1 MNEEEWED
9 GVDDSGE
16 PVKQLVFDFVIEKGQ
31 EPYRIDKYLMNKMS
45 NATRTKIQEAIDE
58 GLVLVNGKSIRPNY
72 KVKPGDHV
80 LAYSYHIPHSEE
92 IIPEDIPLDIV
103 YEDESVMVV
112 NKAWGMVVHPGHG
125 NPNGTL
131 VNAAAFHFQQQH
143 LDTTELARVGMVHR
157 IDKDTSGLLVL
168 AKTPH
173 AMQHLS
179 KQFAAHTV
187 TRL

>member
-112 NKAWGMVVHPGHG
+112 NKAWGMVVHP
-125 NPNGTL
+125 
-131 VNAAAFHFQQQH
+131 
-143 LDTTELARVGMVHR
+143 
-157 IDKDTSGLLVL
+157 
-168 AKTPH
+168 
-173 AMQHLS
+173 
-179 KQFAAHTV
+179 
-187 TRL
+187 